1 MLDVASDNTSLLSAQ
16 IILEFLG
23 RIVEHPDYRKR
34 HPMKARR
41 AVPARAPSGG
51 RRSGRRGRARS

>member
-34 HPMKARR
+34 HPRR
-41 AVPARAPSGG
+41 ATRKALEARSHNGRPPRRVPARA
-51 RRSGRRGRARS
+51 

>member
-16 IILEFLG
+16 IIIEFLG

-34 HPMKARR
+34 HPRKAARKALESMSHNGRSPRR
-41 AVPARAPSGG
+41 RVRARA
-51 RRSGRRGRARS
+51 

>member
-16 IILEFLG
+16 IIIEFLG

-34 HPMKARR
+34 HPKKQPPPA
-41 AVPARAPSGG
+41 ARATPGPAAG
-51 RRSGRRGRARS
+51 ARARAS